1 MTTFPPPQAPTPD
14 PSELLSAYLDGELT
28 PEEEAAVRDLLADS
42 PERQAELADLD
53 EARTWVRGLGP
64 VEPPE
69 GFLDQVITTVGQP
82 VQKPRKWGML
92 NVVATAAVWV
102 AVLAFVNMSR
112 SDDVQPEVANLVS
125 NHTAASVGVGGFLG
139 SLGGG
144 EPEPQAPTRSTA
156 PPPPE
161 TEVGEPYWVPT
172 ELPGDLELFSV
183 SVSGDV
189 VMLSYSNGLE
199 VVTILEQPGHL
210 DTDALPPATPVEV
223 GGVQGWQVESDRA
236 TVIVVERDDMV
247 YAVVGHRDSGL
258 VEAVAAEFPEPPSP
272 SLAKRLGEA
281 GRSLLDSFGLG

>member
-1 MTTFPPPQAPTPD
+1 MTTFPPPPAPMPD

-28 PEEEAAVRDLLADS
+28 PDEEAEVRNLLADS
-42 PERQAELADLD
+42 PERQAELAHLG

-69 GFLDQVITTVGQP
+69 GFLDQVITTVGRP

-112 SDDVQPEVANLVS
+112 SDDVQPEVANLVQT
-125 NHTAASVGVGGFLG
+125 HTEASVGVGGFIS

-144 EPEPQAPTRSTA
+144 EPQPETRATA
-156 PPPPE
+156 TPPLE

-172 ELPGDLELFSV
+172 ELPGELKLFAV
-183 SVSGDV
+183 SRSDDV
-189 VMLSYSNGLE
+189 VTLSYCNGPD

-210 DTDALPPATPVEV
+210 DTDALPPATAVEV
-223 GGVQGWQVESDRA
+223 GGVQGWQVDSERA
-236 TVIVVERDDMV
+236 TVIIVERDDMV

-272 SLAKRLGEA
+272 SLAERLGEA

>member
-1 MTTFPPPQAPTPD
+1 VTTFPPPQAPTPD
-14 PSELLSAYLDGELT
+14 PAELLSAYLDGELT
-28 PEEEAAVRDLLADS
+28 PEEEAEVRALLASS
-42 PERQAELADLD
+42 PEHQTELASLE

-69 GFLDQVITTVGQP
+69 GFLDEVIATVGRP
-82 VQKPRKWGML
+82 VQKPKKWGML

-102 AVLAFVNMSR
+102 AVLGFVNMNK

-144 EPEPQAPTRSTA
+144 EPEPQAQTRGT

-161 TEVGEPYWVPT
+161 SDVGKPYWVPT
-172 ELPGDLELFSV
+172 ELPGELALV
-183 SVSGDV
+183 SATVSDDV
-189 VMLSYSNGLE
+189 VTLSYSNGVE

-210 DTDALPPATPVEV
+210 DTNALPPATPVEV
-223 GGVQGWQVESDRA
+223 GGVQGWQVDSDRA
-236 TVIVVERDDMV
+236 TAIVVERDNMV
-247 YAVVGHRDSGL
+247 YVVVGHRDGGL

-272 SLAKRLGEA
+272 SLAERLGEA